1 MNSKRLS
8 IDEIEV
14 ELSYLSL
21 RKGGRWSPANNIQP
35 KTKIAIVIPYRD
47 RLVNL
52 ELLLR
57 NLHPFLNRQNAYY
70 GVYVVEPVGDLPF
83 NKGLSMNAGF
93 IEASKE
99 EEWDCYIF
107 HDVDLLP
114 ENSKNIY
121 GCHPDTPKLMAVS
134 ISAYGYS

>member
-1 MNSKRLS
+1 M
-8 IDEIEV
+8 I
-14 ELSYLSL
+14 
-21 RKGGRWSPANNIQP
+21 PANNDYKI
-35 KTKIAIVIPYRD
+35 KIAIIIPYRD

-70 GVYVVEPVGDLPF
+70 GIYIVEPVSELLF

-99 EEWDCYIF
+99 DDYDCFIF
-107 HDVDLLP
+107 HDVLDWSLFL
-114 ENSKNIY
+114 KNYFKNQTTYNLIY
-121 GCHPDTPKLMAVS
+121 K
-134 ISAYGYS
+134 

>member
-8 IDEIEV
+8 INEIEA

-21 RKGGRWSPANNIQP
+21 RKGGKWWPNDNQY
-35 KTKIAIVIPYRD
+35 KTKIAIIIPYRD

-57 NLHPFLNRQNAYY
+57 NLHPFLNRQNVYY
-70 GVYVVEPVGDLPF
+70 GIYVVEPVGDLLF

-99 EEWDCYIF
+99 DEWDCYIF

-114 ENSKNIY
+114 ENNKNIY
-121 GCHPDTPKLMAVS
+121 GCNLYTPKLMAVS

>member
-1 MNSKRLS
+1 LKPGGKCSTYKERFDEKR
-8 IDEIEV
+8 E
-14 ELSYLSL
+14 
-21 RKGGRWSPANNIQP
+21 
-35 KTKIAIVIPYRD
+35 KIAIIIPYRD

-70 GVYVVEPVGDLPF
+70 GIYVVEPIANLTF

-93 IEASKE
+93 IEALKE
-99 EEWDCYIF
+99 EDWTCFIF

-114 ENSKNIY
+114 ENDQNVYS
-121 GCHPDTPKLMAVS
+121 CDRFRPKLLAVS